1 MNFIFDPGLTPPQI
15 AVLALIFSASTVGA
29 QDRSLVVTPAF
40 SITQQF
46 TDNLN
51 LSASNP
57 RSESITT
64 ISPGVRLSVRSSR
77 LQGSLDYSLNGVIYG
92 RESASSNFQNAL
104 RSSLQGEFLENHGF
118 VNASASISRQS
129 ISALELQGDRPS
141 SINAN
146 STELRSFSLAPS
158 LRGRLFGDVNVNA
171 SLAASVVSSA
181 GGDSSTQSAALGIGD
196 SSRAIGW
203 ALDLNRVVS
212 DFDGGRRSQQDSLR
226 ATLSYAPQPDLRLFV
241 NGGTELNNV
250 QTAGDRSSVTW
261 GGGVTWQPTPRT
273 QFGLTGEK
281 RFFGNSHSLSF
292 SHRMQRS
299 VISYTDSR
307 SSTQNTAGAGAVLT
321 VYDIYFVQFASLEPD
336 PVLRDLL
343 VRNFLQASGL
353 NANERLTGGFIN
365 RALTLQSSRN
375 LSLAL
380 QGARSNAVLS
390 AFSSSS
396 RRLDGVSNAQDDLSR
411 VDVLQQA
418 GWSLS
423 LSHRLTP
430 NSSIVLS
437 TVSQRTPGRGAVAGN
452 GLKSASLS
460 WSSQVQR
467 RISLSVTARHA
478 QAVGP
483 NSYDENSVRAALGL
497 SF

>member
-1 MNFIFDPGLTPPQI
+1 MNFILGPGLTPPQM
-15 AVLALIFSASTVGA
+15 AVLVLIFGASTVGA
-29 QDRSLVVTPAF
+29 QERSLVVTPVF
-40 SITQQF
+40 SVTQQF

-92 RESASSNFQNAL
+92 RESASNNFQNAL

-118 VNASASISRQS
+118 ISASASISRQS
-129 ISALELQGDRPS
+129 ISALGLQGDRPS

-146 STELRSFSLAPS
+146 STELRTFSLAPS

-171 SLAASVVSSA
+171 SLAASVASSA

-226 ATLSYAPQPDLRLFV
+226 ATLSYTPLPDLRMFI
-241 NGGTELNNV
+241 NTGTERNNV
-250 QTAGDRSSVTW
+250 QAPSERTSATW
-261 GGGVTWQPTPRT
+261 GGGLNWQPTPRT
-273 QFGLTGEK
+273 QLGLTGER
-281 RFFGNSHSLSF
+281 RFFGNSHSLNF
-292 SHRMQRS
+292 SHRMKRL
-299 VISYTDSR
+299 VVSYTDSR
-307 SSTQNTAGAGAVLT
+307 SSTQNTAGAGVVLT
-321 VYDIYFVQFASLEPD
+321 VYDIYFAQFASLEPN
-336 PVLRDLL
+336 PVLRDVL
-343 VRNFLQASGL
+343 VRGFLQASGL
-353 NANERLTGGFIN
+353 NANDRLTGGFIN
-365 RALTLQSSRN
+365 RALTLQSTRN
-375 LSLAL
+375 LSFAM
-380 QGARSNAVLS
+380 QGVRSSAVLS
-390 AFSSSS
+390 AFSTRSS
-396 RRLDGVSNAQDDLSR
+396 RLDGVSGAQDDLSR
-411 VDVLQQA
+411 VDVLRQV

-437 TVSQRTPGRGAVAGN
+437 AVEQRTPGRGAVAGN
-452 GLKSASLS
+452 GLKTASLS
-460 WSSQVQR
+460 WSGQIQR
-467 RISLSVTARHA
+467 RVGLSVTARHS
-478 QAVGP
+478 QADGANP
-483 NSYDENSVRAALGL
+483 YDENSVLAALSL